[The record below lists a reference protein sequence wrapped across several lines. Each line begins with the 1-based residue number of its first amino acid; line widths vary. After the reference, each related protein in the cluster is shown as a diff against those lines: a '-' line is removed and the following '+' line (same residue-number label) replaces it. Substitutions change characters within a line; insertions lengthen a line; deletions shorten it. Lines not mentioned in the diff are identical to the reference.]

1 MCSRDN
7 AVGQHLGQSLADSR
21 CSINTPGMNE
31 SSSCCTS
38 GDGGWNQGA
47 EEKGL
52 SKAGSRLM
60 LGALNAWA
68 VSQTSAI

>member
-1 MCSRDN
+1 MCSREN

-21 CSINTPGMNE
+21 RSINTPGMNE
-31 SSSCCTS
+31 SSSCCMS

-52 SKAGSRLM
+52 SKPGPRLM